1 MEFKATFQ
9 ASYRW
14 PTCDSSGSIIT
25 LPARMS
31 RYIEQTA
38 RGRVAVLHFQS
49 PSSLSRN
56 EVDDSAAFSTP
67 CHVHDGFTGRL
78 SILTIRWAKA
88 EITQWGEANSLFE
101 ARLLLSPETR
111 NRFNVSILGKALVYI
126 SFWWKNDRCDDGN
139 EAWIRFVDVRLL
151 IGG

>member
-1 MEFKATFQ
+1 
-9 ASYRW
+9 
-14 PTCDSSGSIIT
+14 
-25 LPARMS
+25 MS

-78 SILTIRWAKA
+78 SILTIRWAEA
-88 EITQWGEANSLFE
+88 EITQCGEANSLFE
-101 ARLLLSPETR
+101 ARLLLSSETR
-111 NRFNVSILGKALVYI
+111 NRFNDS
-126 SFWWKNDRCDDGN
+126 
-139 EAWIRFVDVRLL
+139 RF
-151 IGG
+151 